1 MADRLSTQLAFI
13 LEIDRLKTVIRRTYL
28 VDGSRHENS
37 AEHSWHLAV
46 MALLLVEHAEAPVNL
61 ERLVQLVLIHDLV
74 EIGAGDTYA
83 YAGVDAEATREREEK
98 AARELF
104 IEGLPDDQG
113 RAMLALWHEF
123 DTGKTPEARFA
134 RTLDRLMPLLHNFH
148 TGGRSWKA
156 HGVTADQVR
165 ARMLPMRDGSEVL
178 WRYAEDLVD
187 QAVLEG
193 MLPEK

>member
-148 TGGRSWKA
+148 TVGRSWKA